1 MSSISTST
9 YPAPPFQG
17 MTTFR
22 KLSVAEYQKMID
34 AGILTDEDRVEL
46 LEGHMVLKMPAN
58 PPHDSTLTKLYRRLD
73 RMAPTGY
80 VVRCQVGSLLPGS
93 RPEPDVAMARGAESA
108 FDARHPQPADLA
120 LVIEVSDSSLTID
133 RVDKNRIYARE
144 SIPQYWVVN
153 LVDEQ
158 IEVYTDPTGPQSAPV
173 YRRRQDYPRGTA
185 VPVELD
191 GTPIGTVI
199 VDEVLP

>member
-1 MSSISTST
+1 MSAVALT
-9 YPAPPFQG
+9 YTAPPFQG

-34 AGILTDEDRVEL
+34 TGILQEDDRVEL
-46 LEGHMVLKMPAN
+46 LEGHMVVKMPAN
-58 PPHDSTLTKLYRRLD
+58 PPHDSTLAKLD
-73 RMAPTGY
+73 RRFQRMVPDGY
-80 VVRCQVGSLLPGS
+80 VVRYQHGSPLPDS
-93 RPEPDVAMARGAESA
+93 RPEPDLAVARGAEDA
-108 FDARHPQPADLA
+108 FDTRHPLPADLA
-120 LVIEVSDSSLTID
+120 LVIEVADSSLPID
-133 RVDKNRIYARE
+133 RVDKNRIYARV

-191 GTPIGTVI
+191 GTAVGTVV